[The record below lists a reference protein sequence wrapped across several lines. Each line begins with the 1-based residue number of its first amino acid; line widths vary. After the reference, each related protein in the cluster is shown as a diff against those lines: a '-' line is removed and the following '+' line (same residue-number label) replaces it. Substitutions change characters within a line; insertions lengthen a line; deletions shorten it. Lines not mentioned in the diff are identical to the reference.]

1 MDDGGV
7 REEVCCY
14 SAVDTDVFCWEV
26 ILIAYCRDQLTTNP
40 WHAVD
45 AYCHHTH
52 LTESRT
58 LLLSWTIA
66 HWSRMQGVFRGGVSQ
81 FCHLWHNLDATQMT
95 NWLCGAGCEWGMGQS
110 GCSCASPTMACRS
123 YQPLCSRLLLIPS
136 YLIQLDVSLAG
147 GAAAVW
153 VAARGL
159 QTVSS
164 MLCHCAVS
172 CDLSPAVLSQIK
184 IFLEITCTCIVYR
197 NLWRQYLLSP
207 INGQSLTVPTF

>member
-1 MDDGGV
+1 MAAFVFGGH
-7 REEVCCY
+7 
-14 SAVDTDVFCWEV
+14 
-26 ILIAYCRDQLTTNP
+26 IAYCHDQVTTNP

-66 HWSRMQGVFRGGVSQ
+66 HWSRMQGVFRGGVEQ

-95 NWLCGAGCEWGMGQS
+95 NWLCGAGCDWGNLGQP
-110 GCSCASPTMACRS
+110 GCSCTSPTMACRS

-159 QTVSS
+159 LICSHP
-164 MLCHCAVS
+164 CK
-172 CDLSPAVLSQIK
+172 LSAPCSA
-184 IFLEITCTCIVYR
+184 
-197 NLWRQYLLSP
+197 
-207 INGQSLTVPTF
+207 TVPCHVISVQQFCPRLRYFWR